1 MDKLIVT
8 LWITFGLYLMV
19 LFAIFADLWSGVRK
33 AKKNS
38 INLLDGTER
47 NANKYSSDMEKID
60 QILESLYDR
69 VIEPTEAK
77 EQLLD
82 LFAVS
87 SRNLVS
93 IEIKD
98 ELQRRIGIIE
108 SETDDFTRQSMI
120 SNLTIDLIK

>member
-1 MDKLIVT
+1 
-8 LWITFGLYLMV
+8 
-19 LFAIFADLWSGVRK
+19 
-33 AKKNS
+33 
-38 INLLDGTER
+38 
-47 NANKYSSDMEKID
+47 MEKID

-120 SNLTIDLIK
+120 SNLTIDLI

>member
-19 LFAIFADLWSGVRK
+19 LFAIFTDLWSGVRK

>member
-1 MDKLIVT
+1 
-8 LWITFGLYLMV
+8 
-19 LFAIFADLWSGVRK
+19 
-33 AKKNS
+33 
-38 INLLDGTER
+38 
-47 NANKYSSDMEKID
+47 MEKID

-69 VIEPTEAK
+69 VIEPIEAK

-87 SRNLVS
+87 SRTLVP

-120 SNLTIDLIK
+120 SNLTIDLI

>member
-1 MDKLIVT
+1 MAFVAD
-8 LWITFGLYLMV
+8 FGTRN
-19 LFAIFADLWSGVRK
+19 F
-33 AKKNS
+33 
-38 INLLDGTER
+38 NLKT
-47 NANKYSSDMEKID
+47 NFDMEKID

-69 VIEPTEAK
+69 VIEPMEAK

-82 LFAVS
+82 LFVLS
-87 SRNLVS
+87 SRTLVP

-120 SNLTIDLIK
+120 SNLTVDLI

>member
-1 MDKLIVT
+1 
-8 LWITFGLYLMV
+8 
-19 LFAIFADLWSGVRK
+19 
-33 AKKNS
+33 
-38 INLLDGTER
+38 
-47 NANKYSSDMEKID
+47 MEKID

-87 SRNLVS
+87 SRTLVPT
-93 IEIKD
+93 EIKD

>member
-1 MDKLIVT
+1 
-8 LWITFGLYLMV
+8 
-19 LFAIFADLWSGVRK
+19 
-33 AKKNS
+33 
-38 INLLDGTER
+38 
-47 NANKYSSDMEKID
+47 MEKID
-60 QILESLYDR
+60 QILESLYDG
-69 VIEPTEAK
+69 VIEPMEVK

-87 SRNLVS
+87 SRNLVL

-120 SNLTIDLIK
+120 SNLTIDLI

>member
-1 MDKLIVT
+1 MKEQT
-8 LWITFGLYLMV
+8 L
-19 LFAIFADLWSGVRK
+19 S
-33 AKKNS
+33 
-38 INLLDGTER
+38 
-47 NANKYSSDMEKID
+47 
-60 QILESLYDR
+60 ILEKVKTGELTTQ
-69 VIEPTEAK
+69 VAQ

-87 SRNLVS
+87 SRTLVP

-120 SNLTIDLIK
+120 SNITIDLI

>member
-1 MDKLIVT
+1 
-8 LWITFGLYLMV
+8 
-19 LFAIFADLWSGVRK
+19 
-33 AKKNS
+33 
-38 INLLDGTER
+38 
-47 NANKYSSDMEKID
+47 MEKID
-60 QILESLYDR
+60 QILDSLYDR
-69 VIEPTEAK
+69 VIEPMEAK

-87 SRNLVS
+87 SRTLVP

-120 SNLTIDLIK
+120 SNLTIDLI